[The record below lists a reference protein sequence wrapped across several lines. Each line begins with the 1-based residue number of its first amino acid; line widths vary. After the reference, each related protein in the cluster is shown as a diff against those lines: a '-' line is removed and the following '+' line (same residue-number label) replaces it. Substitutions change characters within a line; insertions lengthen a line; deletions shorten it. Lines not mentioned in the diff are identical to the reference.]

1 LSQIIFSPPD
11 EPVGLF
17 YQKIMTKNQLTKEGH
32 EQLVAELANLND
44 HADKLIAKIEEVAQ
58 PDESGEDSLASQLK
72 AELEVV
78 NSKIA
83 SIEEVLENFEI
94 ITGKL
99 STNTVQV
106 GSQVKIKV
114 SGNSER
120 VFHLVG
126 EFEADPSANKI
137 SVQSP
142 LGLALVGKKLH
153 DQFEVEAPAGKLTY
167 KIVAIA

>member
-1 LSQIIFSPPD
+1 
-11 EPVGLF
+11 
-17 YQKIMTKNQLTKEGH
+17 MTKNQLTKEGY
-32 EQLVAELANLND
+32 EQLATELANLNNR
-44 HADKLIAKIEEVAQ
+44 ADQLIAKIEEVAQ

-83 SIEEVLENFEI
+83 SIEDVLDNFEI
-94 ITGKL
+94 ISGKI
-99 STNTVQV
+99 SSDTVQI
-106 GSQVKIKV
+106 GSKVKIKI

-120 VFHLVG
+120 VFHVVG
-126 EFEADPSANKI
+126 EFEADPAVNKI
-137 SVQSP
+137 SAQSP
-142 LGLALVGKKLH
+142 LGVAMMGKKVR

>member
-1 LSQIIFSPPD
+1 
-11 EPVGLF
+11 
-17 YQKIMTKNQLTKEGH
+17 MTKNKLTKEGH
-32 EQLVAELANLND
+32 QQLVSELATLNEKASLLVD
-44 HADKLIAKIEEVAQ
+44 KIEEVAQ

-94 ITGKL
+94 INGHP
-99 STNTVQV
+99 STTSVQV
-106 GSQVKIKV
+106 GSKVKIKI

-120 VFHLVG
+120 TFHIVG
-126 EFEADPSANKI
+126 ELEADPTANKI
-137 SVQSP
+137 SSESP
-142 LGLALVGKKLH
+142 LGLALMGKKLH
-153 DQFEVEAPAGKLTY
+153 DQFDVDAPAGKLTY

>member
-1 LSQIIFSPPD
+1 
-11 EPVGLF
+11 
-17 YQKIMTKNQLTKEGH
+17 MTKNQLTKEGH
-32 EQLVAELANLND
+32 AQLVTELANLND
-44 HADKLIAKIEEVAQ
+44 RADQLIVKIEDVAQ
-58 PDESGEDSLASQLK
+58 PDESGEDSLAAQLK

-83 SIEEVLENFEI
+83 SIETVLDNFEI
-94 ITGKL
+94 ISGNGS
-99 STNTVQV
+99 STTVHI
-106 GSQVKIKV
+106 GSKVKIKI

-126 EFEADPSANKI
+126 EFEADPAANKI
-137 SVQSP
+137 SSLSP
-142 LGLALVGKKLH
+142 LGVAMMGKKLH

>member
-1 LSQIIFSPPD
+1 
-11 EPVGLF
+11 
-17 YQKIMTKNQLTKEGH
+17 MTKNQLTKEGH
-32 EQLVAELANLND
+32 AQLVTELANLND
-44 HADKLIAKIEEVAQ
+44 RADQLIVKIEDVAQ

-83 SIEEVLENFEI
+83 SIETVLDNFEI
-94 ITGKL
+94 ISGNGS
-99 STNTVQV
+99 STTVHI
-106 GSQVKIKV
+106 GSKVKIKI

-126 EFEADPSANKI
+126 EFEADPAANKI
-137 SVQSP
+137 SSLSP
-142 LGLALVGKKLH
+142 LGVAMMGKKLH

>member
-1 LSQIIFSPPD
+1 
-11 EPVGLF
+11 
-17 YQKIMTKNQLTKEGH
+17 MTKNQLTKEGH
-32 EQLVAELANLND
+32 EQLVAELVNLND
-44 HADKLIAKIEEVAQ
+44 RADQLIVKIEEVAQ

-83 SIEEVLENFEI
+83 SIESVLDNFEI
-94 ITGKL
+94 ISGKK
-99 STNTVQV
+99 STNVVQI
-106 GSQVKIKV
+106 GSKVKIKV

-120 VFHLVG
+120 IFHLVG

-137 SVQSP
+137 SAQSP
-142 LGLALVGKKLH
+142 LGVAMMGKKIH
-153 DQFEVEAPAGKLTY
+153 DQFEVEAPIGKLTY

>member
-1 LSQIIFSPPD
+1 
-11 EPVGLF
+11 
-17 YQKIMTKNQLTKEGH
+17 MTKNKLTKEGH
-32 EQLVAELANLND
+32 QQLVSELATLNEKASLLVD
-44 HADKLIAKIEEVAQ
+44 KIEEVAQ

-94 ITGKL
+94 INGRL
-99 STNTVQV
+99 STTSVQV
-106 GSQVKIKV
+106 GSKVKIKI

-120 VFHLVG
+120 TFHIVG
-126 EFEADPSANKI
+126 ELEADPTANKI
-137 SVQSP
+137 SSESP
-142 LGLALVGKKLH
+142 LGLALMGKKLH
-153 DQFEVEAPAGKLTY
+153 DQFEVDAPAGKLTY